1 MNSELQTYCS
11 GKKTKQTNTN
21 YVFLTHN
28 DFTSV
33 IPQWSPLLL
42 GPRWSAPPPNDRDLP
57 GPGDANGTEKP
68 PPLRWPKSRRLF
80 GRIHHQQDLTDDF
93 CRAKFLDFLI
103 INCGASTWRFSAECP
118 W

>member
-33 IPQWSPLLL
+33 IPQ
-42 GPRWSAPPPNDRDLP
+42 
-57 GPGDANGTEKP
+57 
-68 PPLRWPKSRRLF
+68 
-80 GRIHHQQDLTDDF
+80 
-93 CRAKFLDFLI
+93 
-103 INCGASTWRFSAECP
+103 
-118 W
+118 